1 MHRSAQLHFE
11 NRFAVLGEQFFRRVN
26 PEPLPD
32 PYLISYNPVA
42 AELFDLGEKHFS
54 GELIDWFS
62 GNKVPPGADPLA
74 MLYAGHQFGHFVPQ
88 LGDGRAILLGELKD
102 TQGKPWE
109 LQLKGA
115 GITPYSRSG
124 DGRAVLR
131 SSIREYLCSEAMHGL
146 GIPTT
151 RALCITGSDEDV
163 YREQIETA
171 AVLVRLAPSHLRFG
185 SFEVFYYRNQYD
197 RLRQLADHLLAHHF
211 VHLREEAQP
220 YLALFADVVKRTAS
234 LISQWQLVGF
244 THGVM
249 NTDNMSLLGL
259 TLDYGPYGFL
269 ATYDPGYICN
279 HSDHEGR
286 YAFGKQ
292 PAIGRWNL
300 TCLAQAMLPLFSDDP
315 GTAVEMA
322 QEALG
327 AYEPMLVQS
336 YADGM
341 RAKLGL
347 VEKRQEDHALVT
359 DLLQRMQ
366 ANQVDYTRCFR
377 ALADFR
383 VLDEGSSW
391 AAADEFLDREAFYQW
406 AKSYRQRLQQEESP
420 DEQRA
425 MAMRGVNPKY
435 ILRNYL
441 AQRAIEKASWKDY
454 SEIDRLLELLSHPFD
469 EQPQYE
475 EYAAL
480 PPDWAEG
487 ITVSCSS

>member
-1 MHRSAQLHFE
+1 MNTCDLSFE
-11 NRFAVLGEQFFRRVN
+11 NSFCSLGEAFYCRVS

-32 PYLISYNPVA
+32 PYLISMNPDA
-42 AELFDLGEKHFS
+42 AGMLGLDTQVFAS
-54 GELIDWFS
+54 QLPDWIS
-62 GNKVPPGADPLA
+62 GNRVPPGADPIA

-88 LGDGRAILLGELKD
+88 LGDGRAILLGEVKD
-102 TQGKPWE
+102 TEGRPWE

-115 GITPYSRSG
+115 GMTPYSRSG

-131 SSIREYLCSEAMHGL
+131 STIREYLCSEAMHGL

-151 RALCITGSDEDV
+151 RALCITGSDEEV

-171 AVLVRLAPSHLRFG
+171 AVLVRMAPSHVRFG
-185 SFEVFYYRNQYD
+185 SFEVFYHRNQHD
-197 RLRQLADHLLAHHF
+197 ALQELADYILTRHFPHLADQ
-211 VHLREEAQP
+211 AQP
-220 YLALFADVVKRTAS
+220 YLAMFSEVVQRTAS

-244 THGVM
+244 AHGVM

-269 ATYDPGYICN
+269 DTYDPDFVCN

-286 YAFGKQ
+286 YAFSRQ
-292 PAIGRWNL
+292 PAIGHWNL

-315 GTAVEMA
+315 DAAVEMA
-322 QEALG
+322 QATLDT
-327 AYEPMLVQS
+327 YEPAFVQA

-347 VEKRQEDHALVT
+347 KEKHRKDHALVT
-359 DLLQRMQ
+359 DLLQKMQ
-366 ANQVDYTRCFR
+366 VSQVDYTRFFR

-383 VLDEGSSW
+383 MEDAGRSCV
-391 AAADEFLDREAFYQW
+391 AADEFVDRDAFHAWGRTYAARLTQENSQDEAR
-406 AKSYRQRLQQEESP
+406 A
-420 DEQRA
+420 RA
-425 MAMRGVNPKY
+425 MRRVNPKY

-441 AQRAIEKASWKDY
+441 AQQAIEKAENKDF
-454 SEIDRLLELLSHPFD
+454 SEIDRLLQLLSRPFD
-469 EQPQYE
+469 EQPENE

-480 PPDWAEG
+480 PPDWAEK
-487 ITVSCSS
+487 ISVSCSS